1 MKYKYLTIYKF
12 NDNLIAGL
20 EQSVFE
26 LEKNKVVNDYK
37 IRIEIDKK
45 QFDEIAKLLPIKP
58 SGVENN
64 D

>member
-37 IRIEIDKK
+37 IRIEISKE
-45 QFDEIAKLLPIKP
+45 QFNEIAKLLPIKP
-58 SGVENN
+58 DGVENN

>member
-12 NDNLIAGL
+12 NNDLIAGL

-37 IRIEIDKK
+37 IRIEISKE
-45 QFDEIAKLLPIKP
+45 QFNEIAKLLPIKP
-58 SGVENN
+58 DGVGNN

>member
-37 IRIEIDKK
+37 IRIEISKE

-58 SGVENN
+58 DGVENN

>member
-12 NDNLIAGL
+12 NNDLIAGL

-37 IRIEIDKK
+37 IRIEISKE
-45 QFDEIAKLLPIKP
+45 QFNEIAKLLPIKP
-58 SGVENN
+58 DGVENN

>member
-37 IRIEIDKK
+37 IRIEISNE

-58 SGVENN
+58 DGVENN

>member
-20 EQSVFE
+20 EQSMFE

-37 IRIEIDKK
+37 IRIEISNE

-58 SGVENN
+58 DGVENN